1 MQRALTLYESS
12 IGKKVAMA
20 ASGIVIVG
28 FSIGHM
34 LGNLQVYLGPEPY
47 NAYAE
52 ALKGNLPLLW
62 GTRIVL
68 LLAFGAHIY
77 TGIQLGLR
85 KKAARPVRYKNA
97 PNIEADFASK
107 SMYLSGPLLLLFLIF
122 HLLTLTLG
130 VTFGALDFDA
140 HDAYTNMVG
149 GFTHVWVSGLYIVSM
164 VALGL
169 HLFHG
174 VFSIFQSL
182 GLNHP
187 RYNAFRRDLAI
198 GVATLVTLGNIS
210 FPVAVL
216 TGNLTL

>member
-1 MQRALTLYESS
+1 MQRALTLYQSS

-20 ASGIVIVG
+20 ASGVVIVG
-28 FSIGHM
+28 FSIGHL
-34 LGNLQVYLGPEPY
+34 LGNLQVYMGPEQF
-47 NAYAE
+47 NGYAE
-52 ALKGNLPLLW
+52 ALKSNLPLLW
-62 GTRIVL
+62 GTRTVL

-77 TGIQLGLR
+77 TGIQLGLT
-85 KKAARPVRYKNA
+85 KKAARPVPYKVA
-97 PNIEADFASK
+97 PSIEADVASK
-107 SMYLSGPLLLLFLIF
+107 SMYLSGPFLLLFLIF

-149 GFTHVWVSGLYIVSM
+149 GFGHWWVSVLYIAGM

-174 VFSIFQSL
+174 VYSIFQSL

-198 GVATLVTLGNIS
+198 GVATLVSLGNIS
-210 FPVAVL
+210 FPVMVL
-216 TGNLTL
+216 TGWLHL